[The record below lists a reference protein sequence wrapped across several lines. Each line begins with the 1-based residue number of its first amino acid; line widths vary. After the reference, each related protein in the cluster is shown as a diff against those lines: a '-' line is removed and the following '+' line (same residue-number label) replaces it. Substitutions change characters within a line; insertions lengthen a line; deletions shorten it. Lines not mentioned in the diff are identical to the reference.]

1 MIHHHLHA
9 PSQPSQ
15 WASSELLQSQ
25 NLLIYQF
32 HPDHH
37 LVQDLIG
44 TEPRQHLVWK
54 KKKKN
59 WQYQDNRW
67 DNNNNKKGHRT
78 KATPSHLLLHVL
90 PRESSHD
97 LKSNNTFIQE
107 FFFIKKEFYT
117 ERGTLISTFYTISTS
132 GILWYNHHCKT
143 REKDVLYY
151 AYLYL
156 VQSMENKV
164 KNQSC
169 HLLGVLT
176 KIKYSEMAS
185 LKHP

>member
-44 TEPRQHLVWK
+44 RELRQHLVWK

-67 DNNNNKKGHRT
+67 IIIIKKRGKSIIICCYISCQENPLMILNLT
-78 KATPSHLLLHVL
+78 TL
-90 PRESSHD
+90 SSR
-97 LKSNNTFIQE
+97 I
-107 FFFIKKEFYT
+107 FFFDKKRILHWMRNFDFY
-117 ERGTLISTFYTISTS
+117 L
-132 GILWYNHHCKT
+132 
-143 REKDVLYY
+143 LYY
-151 AYLYL
+151 FDLRHF
-156 VQSMENKV
+156 V
-164 KNQSC
+164 
-169 HLLGVLT
+169 
-176 KIKYSEMAS
+176 I
-185 LKHP
+185 